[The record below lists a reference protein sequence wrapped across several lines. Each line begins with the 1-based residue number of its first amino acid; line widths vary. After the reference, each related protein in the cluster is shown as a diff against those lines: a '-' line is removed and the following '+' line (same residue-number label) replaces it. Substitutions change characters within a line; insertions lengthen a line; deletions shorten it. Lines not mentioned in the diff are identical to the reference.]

1 MKNKRGKGI
10 IVSSLLEI
18 FLVVSIVI
26 TFSILLSYNVSAQE
40 RSKEYDT
47 HYPGK
52 PLPTALNDLSSSVSA
67 IKSAEKFY
75 LPRDAIIELGN
86 GDKLTNVQ
94 PGSIK
99 RNPDGTYSAKGTLI
113 TKGPSTEGTST
124 ETAGSVTDDHNR
136 ITADQLSAAGIT
148 TNKYAASGYEP
159 YKVPIIGTE
168 IAHPIVGHLV
178 KGLFWSIAV
187 VSAIQL
193 IGGIAGF
200 DKGLTKSLSIS
211 AVGGILGGKAIYGLW
226 GKGAGVIGNKGLLVE
241 AGKGLTSLQATLIG
255 VGVAAAIFI
264 ATYKKEKKK
273 LVSFQC
279 LPFEPMIG
287 GAKC

>member
-26 TFSILLSYNVSAQE
+26 TFSILLSYNVSAG
-40 RSKEYDT
+40 RPYSSLR
-47 HYPGK
+47 PGK
-52 PLPTALNDLSSSVSA
+52 PSPAALNDLSSSASA

-75 LPRDAIIELGN
+75 IPRGATIELGN
-86 GDKLTNVQ
+86 GYQLKNIQ

-99 RNPDGTYSAKGTLI
+99 RNPDGTYSAKGNLI
-113 TKGPSTEGTST
+113 TKGPPTEGTST
-124 ETAGSVTDDHNR
+124 ETAGSVMDDYNG
-136 ITADQLSAAGIT
+136 IPEDQLSAAGIT

-187 VSAIQL
+187 VGAIQL

-200 DKGLTKSLSIS
+200 DKGVTKSLSIS
-211 AVGGILGGKAIYGLW
+211 AFGGIMSGQLIT
-226 GKGAGVIGNKGLLVE
+226 GAFQ
-241 AGKGLTSLQATLIG
+241 AGKLEFLKSASGKYFGLFEKSTTAG
-255 VGVAAAIFI
+255 FAVGAAVAAAIFI